1 MSDNELT
8 HPQKVKRAAVEQ
20 HNNSKNQRKQLL
32 QLK

>member
-8 HPQKVKRAAVEQ
+8 HPQKAKRAAVEQ
-20 HNNSKNQRKQLL
+20 HNSKNQRKQLL